1 MLASIISSQALISGT
16 FAIIQQSLAFGCFPR
31 VKIVHTSTKH
41 HGQIYIPEINHLL
54 MLACVLITFG
64 FKTTEKLSNA
74 YGKDFQEFPLFSYI
88 WNSCDVCDGTN
99 LVLVMIM
106 IWKTS
111 ILFVIVYVLIIG
123 TVELVCL
130 SSVLYKFN
138 DGGYLPLAFSAFLMF
153 IMCVWNYVYRKK
165 YHFEQEHKISP
176 LKVKETVDEANYHR
190 LPGLAI
196 FYSELVHGI
205 PPIFKHYVD
214 NVPALHS
221 VLVFVSIKSLP
232 ISKVSVDKRFLF
244 LRVKPCDVYVFQ
256 CVVRYGYSDECNTE
270 EPFER
275 LLVERLKEFIRDDSI
290 AKSNRVSTE
299 QSNMV
304 LENDCEIQEDAKFLM
319 ERDVEAVE
327 RAYSVP
333 VVHFVGEL
341 DVIAGKGSNTAKKFV
356 IDYAYHFLER
366 NLRQSSKLLHIAS
379 TC

>member
-1 MLASIISSQALISGT
+1 
-16 FAIIQQSLAFGCFPR
+16 
-31 VKIVHTSTKH
+31 
-41 HGQIYIPEINHLL
+41 
-54 MLACVLITFG
+54 
-64 FKTTEKLSNA
+64 
-74 YGKDFQEFPLFSYI
+74 
-88 WNSCDVCDGTN
+88 
-99 LVLVMIM
+99 
-106 IWKTS
+106 
-111 ILFVIVYVLIIG
+111 
-123 TVELVCL
+123 
-130 SSVLYKFN
+130 
-138 DGGYLPLAFSAFLMF
+138 
-153 IMCVWNYVYRKK
+153 MCVWNYVYRKK

-176 LKVKETVDEANYHR
+176 LKVTETVDEANYHQ

-327 RAYSVP
+327 RAYSVR

-356 IDYAYHFLER
+356 IDYAYNFLER
-366 NLRQSSKLLHIAS
+366 NLRQSSKLLHIP
-379 TC
+379 CKHVLKVGMIYEL

>member
-1 MLASIISSQALISGT
+1 MSNMRQNHFLTGIAVMFVMALT
-16 FAIIQQSLAFGCFPR
+16 LCF
-31 VKIVHTSTKH
+31 
-41 HGQIYIPEINHLL
+41 
-54 MLACVLITFG
+54 
-64 FKTTEKLSNA
+64 
-74 YGKDFQEFPLFSYI
+74 
-88 WNSCDVCDGTN
+88 

-123 TVELVCL
+123 KVELVCL

-196 FYSELVHGI
+196 FHSELVHGI

-232 ISKVSVDKRFLF
+232 ISKVSVDKRFFF
-244 LRVKPCDVYVFQ
+244 LR
-256 CVVRYGYSDECNTE
+256 CNTE

-319 ERDVEAVE
+319 ERDVEVEE
-327 RAYSVP
+327 RAYSVR
-333 VVHFVGEL
+333 VVHFVGEQ
-341 DVIAGKGSNTAKKFV
+341 DVITGKGSNTAKKFV
-356 IDYAYHFLER
+356 IDYAYNFLER
-366 NLRQSSKLLHIAS
+366 NLRQSSKLLHIPHKHMLKVGMIYGINS
-379 TC
+379 SSID